1 MGADSSV
8 LLLGVTSC
16 AMIAILAVFWGV
28 VMIRQP
34 DPVRERLHT
43 VMPVP
48 RSLEDLEL
56 QQPFSQR
63 VVRPLLRGLAHLVQ
77 SRTPQST
84 LDGIRRGLLLA
95 GSPGNLDVRDFLGI
109 KGLCG
114 LVCAG
119 LAAFVLTGAAPTT
132 VLLASSAAAAW
143 VGYMLPNLWLRSRIQ
158 ARQKE
163 IQRVLPDALDLLT
176 ISVEAGLG
184 FEAALVRVTQKSRSA
199 LSDEFAHALAEMRMG
214 VTRRDA
220 LAAIVTRTDV
230 PDVATFIAAIIQAD
244 QLGVSIA
251 RVLHTQAAQMRTQRR
266 LRAEELAHKA
276 PVKMVFPMI
285 FLIFPALYVIIL
297 GPAIPAIIDGLSLG

>member
-1 MGADSSV
+1 MESTIFVLGAA
-8 LLLGVTSC
+8 SC
-16 AMIAILAVFWGV
+16 AMVATLAVFWGV
-28 VMIRQP
+28 IALRQP
-34 DPVRERLHT
+34 DPIRARLNE
-43 VMPVP
+43 VMPEA
-48 RSLEDLEL
+48 RSLEELEL

-63 VVRPLLRGLAHLVQ
+63 VLRPFLRGLARFIQ

-84 LDGIRRGLLLA
+84 LDGIRRSLLLA

-109 KGLCG
+109 KGLSA
-114 LVCAG
+114 LFCAALTLFIMSG
-119 LAAFVLTGAAPTT
+119 VVSTLMLFGALAVAGF
-132 VLLASSAAAAW
+132 
-143 VGYMLPNLWLRSRIQ
+143 VGYMLPNLWLRGRIQ

-163 IQRVLPDALDLLT
+163 IQRTLPDALDLLT

-184 FEAALVRVTQKSRSA
+184 FEAALVRVTQKWRNA
-199 LSDEFAHALAEMRMG
+199 LSDEFSHALAEMRMG
-214 VTRRDA
+214 VSRRDA
-220 LAAIVTRTDV
+220 LTAIVSRTDV
-230 PDVATFIAAIIQAD
+230 ADVATFIAAIVQAD

-297 GPAIPAIIDGLSLG
+297 GPAIPALIDGLGVG

>member
-1 MGADSSV
+1 MDLSV
-8 LLLGVTSC
+8 FVVGSASC
-16 AMIAILAVFWGV
+16 AAVAVLALYVGTIL
-28 VMIRQP
+28 MRQP
-34 DPVRERLHT
+34 DPVRERLKEVLPPAH
-43 VMPVP
+43 
-48 RSLEDLEL
+48 SLEELEL

-63 VVRPLLRGLAHLVQ
+63 VIRPFLRSLAQVVL

-84 LDGIRRGLLLA
+84 LDGIRRNLLLA

-109 KGLCG
+109 KGLS
-114 LVCAG
+114 G
-119 LAAFVLTGAAPTT
+119 LACGALTAFVLTGAVPT
-132 VLLASSAAAAW
+132 LFLMGGMLGGALI
-143 VGYMLPNLWLRSRIQ
+143 GYVLPNLWLRSRIQ
-158 ARQKE
+158 SRQKE
-163 IQRVLPDALDLLT
+163 IQRTLPDALDLLT

-184 FEAALVRVTQKSRSA
+184 FEAALVRVTQKWKNA
-199 LSDEFAHALAEMRMG
+199 LAEEFSHALAEMRMG
-214 VTRRDA
+214 VSRRDA

-251 RVLHTQAAQMRTQRR
+251 RVLHTQAAQMRMQRR

-297 GPAIPAIIDGLSLG
+297 GPAVPAIVDGLGVG